1 MSELLQKYYLFEC
14 GIETYSKKYNTPEIW
29 LIYPINEEVRT
40 MPQLSFETV
49 KDEQT
54 RESVNVFFVDL
65 GDYEASLMSLYNK
78 VYLNTQESVL

>member
-1 MSELLQKYYLFEC
+1 
-14 GIETYSKKYNTPEIW
+14 
-29 LIYPINEEVRT
+29 